1 MERNVLGKY
10 GAESDGSL
18 SEQGRSTMT
27 TLLELPEKTLGTRD
41 HIIVAEPFGEHMHC
55 SRCHGLMVVEQGF
68 DSLFGASEAGSSLRR
83 CVQCGEVVDPVI
95 LQNR

>member
-1 MERNVLGKY
+1 
-10 GAESDGSL
+10 
-18 SEQGRSTMT
+18 MT

-41 HIIVAEPFGEHMHC
+41 HIIVAEPFGEPMHC

-68 DSLFGASEAGSSLRR
+68 DSLFGASEAASSLRR

-95 LQNR
+95 LQNRRLQLGGSVGHAQR